1 MRNAQHLSVLL
12 RTVDKNHTQMFV
24 LQARYSSIDFDYFSY
39 SKRKWARYHE
49 CKADVAR
56 RVAETFE

>member
-1 MRNAQHLSVLL
+1 
-12 RTVDKNHTQMFV
+12 MFV
-24 LQARYSSIDFDYFSY
+24 LQARYSSIDFDYFGY